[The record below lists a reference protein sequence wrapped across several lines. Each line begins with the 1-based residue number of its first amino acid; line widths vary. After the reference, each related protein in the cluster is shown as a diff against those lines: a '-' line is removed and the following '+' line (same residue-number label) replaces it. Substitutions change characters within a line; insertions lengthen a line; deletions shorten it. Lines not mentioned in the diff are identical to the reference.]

1 MEREEQLRIA
11 EALILAAPE
20 PISAQRLGEIVP
32 GARTAAVREL
42 IDELN
47 AGYAEARRAFEIVE
61 AAGGFQVRTR
71 SEFSPYL
78 QQTLVNRPLRL
89 SQAAL
94 ETLAVI
100 AYRQPVTRAEIE
112 HVRGVDVGAV
122 LRSLLERRL
131 VRIAGHREVAGRP
144 MLYGTTRRFLE
155 IFGLA
160 RIEDLPTLR
169 DLQEFAPPE
178 GPAAGAPAPAS
189 VAEAADSLVAA
200 SDDDEEYADP
210 DRSEL
215 TLAGDEEDEDP
226 DLAEDALAD
235 DEDDDDLPPA
245 LS

>member
-32 GARTAAVREL
+32 GARAAAVRE
-42 IDELN
+42 IVDELN
-47 AGYAEARRAFEIVE
+47 AGYAEARRSFEIVE

-71 SEFSPYL
+71 GEFAPYL
-78 QQTLVNRPLRL
+78 QQTLESRPLRL

-100 AYRQPVTRAEIE
+100 AYRQPVTRAEVE

-155 IFGLA
+155 VFGLA

-178 GPAAGAPAPAS
+178 TPAAAAPAAAALGPAEG
-189 VAEAADSLVAA
+189 
-200 SDDDEEYADP
+200 DD
-210 DRSEL
+210 
-215 TLAGDEEDEDP
+215 GEDEDP
-226 DLAEDALAD
+226 DLAEDEL
-235 DEDDDDLPPA
+235 DEDDDDTDTDAQRSEPD
-245 LS
+245 

>member
-32 GARTAAVREL
+32 GARAAAVRE
-42 IDELN
+42 IVDELN

-61 AAGGFQVRTR
+61 AAGGYQVRTR
-71 SEFSPYL
+71 GEFAPYL
-78 QQTLVNRPLRL
+78 QQTLGNRPLRL

-100 AYRQPVTRAEIE
+100 AYRQPVTRAEVE

-155 IFGLA
+155 VFGLA

-178 GPAAGAPAPAS
+178 APAAAAPAAPAAALGPAEG
-189 VAEAADSLVAA
+189 
-200 SDDDEEYADP
+200 DD
-210 DRSEL
+210 
-215 TLAGDEEDEDP
+215 GEDEDP
-226 DLAEDALAD
+226 DLAEAALDD
-235 DEDDDDLPPA
+235 DEDDTEDEDDADAQRSEPD
-245 LS
+245 